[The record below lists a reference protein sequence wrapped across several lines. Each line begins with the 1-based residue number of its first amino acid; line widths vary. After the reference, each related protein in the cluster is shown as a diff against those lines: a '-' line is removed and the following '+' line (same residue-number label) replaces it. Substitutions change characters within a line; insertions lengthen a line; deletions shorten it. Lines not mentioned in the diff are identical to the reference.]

1 MQRYRVELT
10 LRKAEGALMRALGT
24 TERRGFRP
32 IAVDAES
39 GAVSGTGTADCW
51 HLRLSVESE
60 RPAALLQTQL
70 EKLYDCLTVE
80 VQPCR

>member
-39 GAVSGTGTADCW
+39 GAGTADCW
-51 HLRLSVESE
+51 HLKLSVESE